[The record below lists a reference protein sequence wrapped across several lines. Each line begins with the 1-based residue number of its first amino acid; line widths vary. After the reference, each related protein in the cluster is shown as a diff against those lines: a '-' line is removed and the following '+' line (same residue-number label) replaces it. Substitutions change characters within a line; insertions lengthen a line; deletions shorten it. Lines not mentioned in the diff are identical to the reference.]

1 MRMQFPPRG
10 GNSRELLS
18 PDWYNFTII
27 EAYEKNKEGED
38 LITRTGIPYQKLV
51 CQEQESETTLFHVI
65 FLDPESPWK
74 VMHLLKATGITY
86 EDGEDVNIFA
96 NMWVGKRFRAKIEVV
111 EGRNKI
117 KFVEPIPSSE
127 IENFLPEADPLGAS
141 QPCPEEPEPSK
152 DPDLDEDVPF

>member
-1 MRMQFPPRG
+1 MRMNFQKGG
-10 GNSRELLS
+10 GNSRDLLI
-18 PDWYNFTII
+18 PEWYNFTII
-27 EAYEKNKEGED
+27 EAYEKNKEGAD
-38 LITRTGIPYQKLV
+38 LVTRTGTPYQKLV

-96 NMWVGKRFRAKIEVV
+96 NMWVGKRFRAKVEVE

-117 KFVEPIPSSE
+117 KFVEPIPSTS
-127 IENFLPEADPLGAS
+127 IENFLLEEKPEEPK
-141 QPCPEEPEPSK
+141 EPEPSK

>member
-1 MRMQFPPRG
+1 MKMQFPSSG
-10 GNSRELLS
+10 GNSRDLLT
-18 PDWYNFTII
+18 PEWYNFTII

-38 LITRTGIPYQKLV
+38 LVTRTGTPYQKLV

-86 EDGEDVNIFA
+86 EEGEDVNIFA
-96 NMWVGKRFRAKIEVV
+96 NMWVGKRFRAKIEVE

-127 IENFLPEADPLGAS
+127 IENFLPEEK
-141 QPCPEEPEPSK
+141 PEEPKKEEPPT
-152 DPDLDEDVPF
+152 DPDLNEDVPF

>member
-1 MRMQFPPRG
+1 MQFPPRG

-38 LITRTGIPYQKLV
+38 LVTRTGIPYQKLV
-51 CQEQESETTLFHVI
+51 CQEHESETTLFHVI

-74 VMHLLKATGITY
+74 VMHLLRATGITY
-86 EDGEDVNIFA
+86 EEGEDVNIFA
-96 NMWVGKRFRAKIEVV
+96 NMWGGKRFRAKIEVE

-117 KFVEPIPSSE
+117 KFVEPIPSSA
-127 IENFLPEADPLGAS
+127 IENFLPEEKA
-141 QPCPEEPEPSK
+141 EEPKKPDPPR